1 MRFERTIDIDAPAH
15 QVWRLW
21 TDVLDWPQWT
31 ASVTSV
37 ERLDSG
43 PFGVGSKARVRQPR
57 LPAAVWEVTE
67 CDPDA
72 SFVWV
77 ATAPGVRT
85 TAVHRVT
92 PKEDGYAT
100 AYLSVEPSGPLAGLV
115 NLLYGGLTRRYL
127 SMEAEGIKKA
137 AESGG

>member
-21 TDVLDWPQWT
+21 TDVTDWPQWT

-37 ERLDSG
+37 QRLDSG
-43 PFGVGSKARVRQPR
+43 PFGVGSKARVKQPR
-57 LPAAVWEVTE
+57 LPTAVWEVTE
-67 CDPDA
+67 ATQDA

-77 ATAPGVRT
+77 ATGPGVRT
-85 TAVHRVT
+85 TATHRVT
-92 PKEDGYAT
+92 PTEAGGST
-100 AYLSVEPSGPLAGLV
+100 AYLSVEQAGPLAAVV
-115 NLLYGGLTRRYL
+115 NLLLGSLTRRYL
-127 SMEAEGIKKA
+127 TMEAEGIKKA

>member
-21 TDVLDWPQWT
+21 TDVAHWPDWT
-31 ASVTSV
+31 ASMTSV

-43 PFGVGSKARVRQPR
+43 PFGVGSKARVKQPR
-57 LPAAVWEVTE
+57 LPDTVWTVTE
-67 CDPDA
+67 CDQDA

-77 ATAPGVRT
+77 AKSPGVRT
-85 TAVHRVT
+85 LATHRITVADTGVTALVAIEQT
-92 PKEDGYAT
+92 GA
-100 AYLSVEPSGPLAGLV
+100 LAPLV
-115 NLLYGGLTRRYL
+115 NVLLGSLTRRYL
-127 SMEAEGIKKA
+127 TMEAEGLKRA

>member
-21 TDVLDWPQWT
+21 TDVEDWPRWT
-31 ASVTSV
+31 ASITSV
-37 ERLDSG
+37 RRLDSG
-43 PFGVGSKARVRQPR
+43 PFGVGSKARVKQPR
-57 LPAAVWEVTE
+57 LPTTVWEVTE

-77 ATAPGVRT
+77 ASSPGVRT
-85 TAVHRVT
+85 VATHRITPADAGVSVLAV
-92 PKEDGYAT
+92 
-100 AYLSVEPSGPLAGLV
+100 VEQTGPLAPVV
-115 NLLYGGLTRRYL
+115 NLLLGSLTRRYL
-127 SMEAEGIKKA
+127 TMEAEGLKKA

>member
-21 TDVLDWPQWT
+21 TDVADWPQWT

-37 ERLDSG
+37 ERLDTG
-43 PFGVGSKARVRQPR
+43 PFGVGSKARVKQPR
-57 LPAAVWEVTE
+57 LPTAVWEVTE
-67 CDPDA
+67 SDQDA

-77 ATAPGVRT
+77 ATGPGVRT

-92 PKEDGYAT
+92 PKDDGYST
-100 AYLSVEPSGPLAGLV
+100 AYLSIEQAGPLAGLI
-115 NLLYGGLTRRYL
+115 NLLYGSLTRRYL
-127 SMEAEGIKKA
+127 TMEAEGIKKA